1 MDDIFLRMLLEVQ
14 TKLALKEAETERTK
28 VSCLAQMTK
37 LQEELEEQ
45 TEDLKRKLE
54 VERSR

>member
-1 MDDIFLRMLLEVQ
+1 MLLDIQ

-28 VSCLAQMTK
+28 ESCLAQMTI
-37 LQEELEEQ
+37 LQEKLDKQ

-54 VERSR
+54 KE